1 MKFLKTA
8 IFSVLAGILS
18 SIAAAQNKSIRID
31 LPASPGL
38 ISTVGNDKY
47 LLTDDEEYFLLERRN
62 NPSLLFEIKTGKL
75 KATGAEAYKIYTEHT
90 KAYPRPNYNFKENE
104 REFNMFEDQ
113 KKLYS
118 IKLDRDKNEVRSL
131 NYSGIA
137 LEYLKQKQKLF
148 FVHPDGKRVELASK
162 YSNLDKKDPKRDLH
176 HRTAY
181 SNLEIGYYFMTKDNR
196 YVFDK
201 DGRIINLLTGE
212 AMKVFHD
219 AGSASGSVYG
229 SYDPETSILKIN
241 QNGDVKAYHLRTG
254 HVIGTVDYDY
264 YLNGKYIRP
273 VSIPMLRSNSQL
285 CVIGLGFSEAAV
297 CLISDNK
304 LVHYFINP
312 NVESENK
319 DYALWRQKR
328 NEENQERLRLEE
340 AQRQWFRDHPVK
352 GVSLVSCKAC
362 NGTGMLGR
370 TAATKANELSV
381 YEQRNDNYYFKG
393 TSHDTWP
400 IICGACFGRGSIKQ

>member
-47 LLTDDEEYFLLERRN
+47 LLTDDEEYFFGLERRN

-137 LEYLKQKQKLF
+137 LEYLKQ
-148 FVHPDGKRVELASK
+148 
-162 YSNLDKKDPKRDLH
+162 
-176 HRTAY
+176 T
-181 SNLEIGYYFMTKDNR
+181 
-196 YVFDK
+196 
-201 DGRIINLLTGE
+201 E
-212 AMKVFHD
+212 A
-219 AGSASGSVYG
+219 
-229 SYDPETSILKIN
+229 I
-241 QNGDVKAYHLRTG
+241 LRTSG
-254 HVIGTVDYDY
+254 WEESRI
-264 YLNGKYIRP
+264 
-273 VSIPMLRSNSQL
+273 SI
-285 CVIGLGFSEAAV
+285 
-297 CLISDNK
+297 
-304 LVHYFINP
+304 
-312 NVESENK
+312 
-319 DYALWRQKR
+319 
-328 NEENQERLRLEE
+328 
-340 AQRQWFRDHPVK
+340 
-352 GVSLVSCKAC
+352 
-362 NGTGMLGR
+362 
-370 TAATKANELSV
+370 
-381 YEQRNDNYYFKG
+381 
-393 TSHDTWP
+393 
-400 IICGACFGRGSIKQ
+400 